1 MDKQELVKDMK
12 RSIKNYIRY
21 TKELNEK
28 KHDKS
33 MKQMFQMIFN
43 LSANNLKEYADNYT
57 PLYLEVIEE
66 LKIQSQLDECILINQ
81 KKQKGG
87 NNG

>member
-43 LSANNLKEYADNYT
+43 LSANNLKEYAENFT
-57 PLYLEVIEE
+57 PLYLEVIDE

-87 NNG
+87 K

>member
-1 MDKQELVKDMK
+1 
-12 RSIKNYIRY
+12 
-21 TKELNEK
+21 
-28 KHDKS
+28 

-43 LSANNLKEYADNYT
+43 LSAHNLKDFADNYT
-57 PLYLEVIEE
+57 PIYLEVIDG

-87 NNG
+87 K

>member
-1 MDKQELVKDMK
+1 MDKQELVKDIK
-12 RSIKNYIRY
+12 RNIKNYIRY
-21 TKELNEK
+21 TKKLNEK
-28 KHDKS
+28 KYDKS

-43 LSANNLKEYADNYT
+43 LSAHNLKDFADNYT
-57 PLYLEVIEE
+57 PIYLEVIDG

-87 NNG
+87 K

>member
-43 LSANNLKEYADNYT
+43 LSAHNTKGT
-57 PLYLEVIEE
+57 P
-66 LKIQSQLDECILINQ
+66 
-81 KKQKGG
+81 
-87 NNG
+87 